1 MITAKLTFKDATP
14 TMLQKAAKEAV
25 GIRLTVKAE
34 DLKALADP
42 LALVEACNV
51 KGGPAPVEV
60 KKALDVWK
68 KEWFST
74 KTNIIQLDKK
84 LEEAKNNLENAVK
97 SYFPVNSRE
106 NVKLK
111 NKEL

>member
-1 MITAKLTFKDATP
+1 L
-14 TMLQKAAKEAV
+14 LQKAAEETV
-25 GIRLTVKAE
+25 GIKLTVKAE
-34 DLKALADP
+34 DLKELADP
-42 LALVEACNV
+42 LALVKACNV
-51 KGGPAPVEV
+51 KGGPAPAEV
-60 KKALDVWK
+60 KKALDLWK
-68 KEWFST
+68 KEWLST

-84 LEEAKNNLENAVK
+84 LEEAKSNLENAVQ